1 MVCRLIDFA
10 PVVLKLLIFKVCG
23 IIGISE
29 MEFFSY
35 SGNESVN
42 REIIK
47 TIIRFLIETNDFN
60 GFLF

>member
-29 MEFFSY
+29 MELSSY
-35 SGNESVN
+35 SGNERVN

>member
-29 MEFFSY
+29 MEFFRY
-35 SGNESVN
+35 SGNERVN

-60 GFLF
+60 GFLL

>member
-1 MVCRLIDFA
+1 MVCSLIDFA

-35 SGNESVN
+35 SGNERVK